1 VPRYQ
6 LKLNFGFTKNAFD
19 LNYVYAY
26 TGYRFVT
33 TDESEYL
40 LPYNTHNL
48 FASYTL
54 RAKSNHALLST
65 FKINN
70 ILNKSYESIIGRV
83 MPGRN
88 FSVGFQYRF
97 STNH

>member
-1 VPRYQ
+1 M
-6 LKLNFGFTKNAFD
+6 NIGFTKNAFD
-19 LNYVYAY
+19 ISYVYAY

-40 LPYNTHNL
+40 LPYNTHNI

-54 RAKSNHALLST
+54 KANYKHQLLTT

-70 ILNKSYESIIGRV
+70 ILNKSYESIIGRI
-83 MPGRN
+83 MPGRS
-88 FSVGFQYRF
+88 FAVGLNYKFRK
-97 STNH
+97 